1 MKFAILAAAAAL
13 AVASAASAQST
24 ATLDQGAIAAA
35 REMLVATG
43 FEAQMEQAALQ
54 NVQATFNTVVE
65 AREKDIRA
73 RIPQELRA
81 GILALLEADTRILV
95 TEMRKTALQDA
106 ARIYARYFTAAE
118 IKELQALQSHP
129 VMVKA
134 QRVSPGLMT
143 ELMQLG
149 IKPAA
154 ERQPQLQAK
163 IEKLIADWSK
173 KQK

>member
-1 MKFAILAAAAAL
+1 MKLAILAAAAVL
-13 AVASAASAQST
+13 AFSSAAGAQS
-24 ATLDQGAIAAA
+24 AAAADPAAVAAA
-35 REMLVATG
+35 REMLVASG
-43 FEAQMEQAALQ
+43 FEGQMEQAALQ
-54 NVQATFNTVVE
+54 NVQATFNTVLE
-65 AREKDIRA
+65 AREKELGA
-73 RIPQELRA
+73 PMPQELKA
-81 GILALLEADTRILV
+81 GILSLLQADTRALV
-95 TEMRKTALQDA
+95 AEMRKTALDDA

-118 IKELQALQSHP
+118 IEELQALQTHP

-134 QRVSPGLMT
+134 QRVSSGLMT

-163 IEKLIADWSK
+163 IQKLIADWSK